1 MCVRGGS
8 SKLTFNCLN
17 LYSSPILPA
26 NFLTLL
32 FFLVVWFYAALSDNT
47 LEAILELISLIG
59 NKLQLFLQLQ
69 TAFLSYYKHQRI
81 EKNVGLGNEKNTSA
95 SFPGFLPLHTAW
107 LYGEII
113 ITAEGVGRFTLKVP
127 LHQRCQF
134 LLPCFNNNAFVGLS
148 VAFHDSIKNR

>member
-1 MCVRGGS
+1 MCERAGS
-8 SKLTFNCLN
+8 SKLTFNFLN

-32 FFLVVWFYAALSDNT
+32 FFLIVQFCAALSDNT

-69 TAFLSYYKHQRI
+69 TAFLSYYKHRRI
-81 EKNVGLGNEKNTSA
+81 EKNVGLANEKNASA
-95 SFPGFLPLHTAW
+95 SFLGFLPRRPAR

-113 ITAEGVGRFTLKVP
+113 ITAEGVGKFTLKVP
-127 LHQRCQF
+127 LHQRSQF
-134 LLPCFNNNAFVGLS
+134 HLPCFNNNTFVGLS